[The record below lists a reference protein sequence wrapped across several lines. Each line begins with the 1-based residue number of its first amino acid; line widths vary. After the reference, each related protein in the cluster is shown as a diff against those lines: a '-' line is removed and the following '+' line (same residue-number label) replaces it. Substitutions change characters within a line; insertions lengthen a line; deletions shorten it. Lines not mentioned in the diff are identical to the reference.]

1 MHDDDD
7 VKDTQAPTDDIP
19 TDAEG
24 VDETLT
30 PSSTRAKE
38 QATEKLNE
46 KIAEIERHV
55 ADGN

>member
-1 MHDDDD
+1 MHNDDD
-7 VKDTQAPTDDIP
+7 VKDTQTKPDDPP

-24 VDETLT
+24 IDETFT
-30 PSSTRAKE
+30 PSSNRTKE
-38 QATEKLNE
+38 QALEKFEE

>member
-1 MHDDDD
+1 MNDDDD
-7 VKDTQAPTDDIP
+7 VKDTQAPTDDLT
-19 TDAEG
+19 TDTEA

-30 PSSTRAKE
+30 PSSPRAKE
-38 QATEKLNE
+38 EATEELDE